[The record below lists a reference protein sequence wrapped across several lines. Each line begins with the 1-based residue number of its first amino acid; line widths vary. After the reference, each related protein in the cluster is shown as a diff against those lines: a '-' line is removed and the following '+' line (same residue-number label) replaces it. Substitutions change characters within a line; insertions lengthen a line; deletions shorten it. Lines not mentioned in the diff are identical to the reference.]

1 MARSRFWRGLRTIRV
16 CLAAL
21 SVIAMTLAFGH
32 GADCL
37 ALLAKANFGPALL
50 AVAARFSIVGAIAV
64 IAILVLTSLLGRAY
78 CSVVCPLGILQDV
91 FGALLFWR
99 KNRPQPRLFLL
110 RKGLGVAVWAIA
122 LLGGWAIALRFF
134 DPYTI
139 FGSIAA
145 GGWLSLLV
153 IAALT
158 FWRRRLFCNSLCPV
172 GALLACGSSMA
183 PLGFRFTERCVKCGK
198 CVTVCPAGC
207 LDPKQG
213 VIDNGRCIRCLAC
226 ASVCPFGAITYRRN
240 AGFRLP
246 TRREALTVGG
256 LLAGGAAVGTAAHF
270 VSPTIVTN
278 AIRGKSVICPPG
290 AGDSVRFASKC
301 TDCRLCVTQCP
312 TEVIKPAGVA
322 GVIHLDYN
330 TGAQCKFDCKRCT
343 EVCPTGAL
351 LLITLGE
358 KQRTRLGLAVINE
371 SRCRAHTGSDDCG
384 HCIRACP
391 AHALSMVRD
400 EATGEFGPKVDTAR
414 CIGCG
419 ACQAVCPAEPTKAII
434 VQPPTNGAQTVLAP
448 LPRPDFTEAM
458 AHAICPPGAG
468 TPQRLLD
475 RCINCNLCV
484 SECIGQVLQPAGEV
498 GIVHLT
504 FDKGMCEYYCTTCGE
519 VCPTGA
525 ISPLDLAIKQRTRLG
540 LAVIE
545 PSICVAFSTENA
557 CGACAEHCPTGALR
571 MKPDAEGHLVPML
584 TTELCIGCGSCE
596 YPCPVRPIKAI
607 RIHPLADGVQV
618 LATDPHEYFKPT
630 EPTPEP
636 ASDEWLI

>member
-1 MARSRFWRGLRTIRV
+1 
-16 CLAAL
+16 
-21 SVIAMTLAFGH
+21 MTLAFGH

-50 AVAARFSIVGAIAV
+50 AVATRFSIVGAIAV
-64 IAILVLTSLLGRAY
+64 IAILVLSSLLGRAY

-122 LLGGWAIALRFF
+122 LLGGWAIGLRFL

-139 FGSIAA
+139 FGAIAA
-145 GGWLSLLV
+145 YGWVPLLV

-183 PLGFRFTERCVKCGK
+183 PLGFRFTERCIKCGK
-198 CVTVCPAGC
+198 CVQVCPAGC
-207 LDPKQG
+207 LDPKTATF
-213 VIDNGRCIRCLAC
+213 DNGRCIRCLAC
-226 ASVCPFGAITYRRN
+226 AATCPVDAIAYGRN
-240 AGFRLP
+240 PGFRVP
-246 TRREALTVGG
+246 GRREALIGG
-256 LLAGGAAVGTAAHF
+256 SLVAGGVSVGLASRTIRLVPGPNAV
-270 VSPTIVTN
+270 
-278 AIRGKSVICPPG
+278 CPPG
-290 AGDSVRFASKC
+290 AGSAQRFFAKC
-301 TDCRLCVTQCP
+301 TDCRLCITNCP
-312 TEVIKPAGVA
+312 TGVLKIP
-322 GVIHLDYN
+322 GSVGMVHLESD
-330 TGAQCKFDCKRCT
+330 TAKCQFDCKRCVD
-343 EVCPTGAL
+343 VCPTGAL
-351 LLITLGE
+351 LPLTLAE
-358 KQRTRLGLAVINE
+358 KQRTRLGLAVIDTQ
-371 SRCRAHTGSDDCG
+371 RCRAFNKDLCEA
-384 HCIRACP
+384 CAPACP
-391 AHALSMVRD
+391 AHALHMVRRED
-400 EATGEFGPKVDTAR
+400 NSIVPEVDAER

-419 ACQAVCPAEPTKAII
+419 ACRSVCPMEPKAIS
-434 VQPPTNGAQTVLAP
+434 VVPPKDGKQTLVPP
-448 LPRPDFTEAM
+448 LPTPHYDV
-458 AHAICPPGAG
+458 ICPPGAG
-468 TPQRLLD
+468 SPQRLRSLCTD
-475 RCINCNLCV
+475 CNLCV
-484 SECIGQVLQPAGEV
+484 AKCIGQVLQPADEV
-498 GIVHLT
+498 GIVHLK
-504 FDKGMCEYYCTTCGE
+504 FDAGMCEYYCTTCGE

-596 YPCPVRPIKAI
+596 YPCPVRPVKAI
-607 RIHPLADGVQV
+607 RVHPLADGVQV

-630 EPTPEP
+630 EPMPEP

>member
-50 AVAARFSIVGAIAV
+50 AVATRFSIVGAIAV

-78 CSVVCPLGILQDV
+78 CSVVCPLGILQDA

-110 RKGLGVAVWAIA
+110 RKSFGVAVWAIA
-122 LLGGWAIALRFF
+122 LLVGWALGLRFL

-139 FGSIAA
+139 FGAIAA
-145 GGWLSLLV
+145 YGWVPLLV

-183 PLGFRFTERCVKCGK
+183 PLGFRFTERCIKCGK
-198 CVTVCPAGC
+198 CVQVCPAGC
-207 LDPKQG
+207 LDPKTATF
-213 VIDNGRCIRCLAC
+213 DNGRCIRCLAC
-226 ASVCPFGAITYRRN
+226 AATCPVDAIAYGRN
-240 AGFRLP
+240 PGFRVP
-246 TRREALTVGG
+246 GRREALIGG
-256 LLAGGAAVGTAAHF
+256 SLVAGGVAVGLASRT
-270 VSPTIVTN
+270 VRLVPGPN
-278 AIRGKSVICPPG
+278 AVCPPG
-290 AGDSVRFASKC
+290 ASSAQRFFAKC
-301 TDCRLCVTQCP
+301 TDCRLCITNCP
-312 TEVIKPAGVA
+312 TGVLKIP
-322 GVIHLDYN
+322 GSVGMVHLESD
-330 TGAQCKFDCKRCT
+330 AAKCQFDCKRCV

-351 LLITLGE
+351 LPLTLAE
-358 KQRTRLGLAVINE
+358 KQRTRLGLAVIDTQ
-371 SRCRAHTGSDDCG
+371 RCRAFNKDLCEA
-384 HCIRACP
+384 CAPACP
-391 AHALSMVRD
+391 AHALHMVRRED
-400 EATGEFGPKVDTAR
+400 NSIVPVVDAER

-419 ACQAVCPAEPTKAII
+419 ACRSVCPMEPKAIA
-434 VQPPTNGAQTVLAP
+434 VVPPKDGKQTLVPP
-448 LPRPDFTEAM
+448 LPTPHYDV
-458 AHAICPPGAG
+458 ICPPGAG
-468 TPQRLLD
+468 SPQRLRSLCTD
-475 RCINCNLCV
+475 CNLCV
-484 SECIGQVLQPAGEV
+484 AKCIGQVLQPAGEV

-525 ISPLDLAIKQRTRLG
+525 ITPLDLAIKQRTRLG

-607 RIHPLADGVQV
+607 RVHPLADGVQV

-630 EPTPEP
+630 EPMPEP